1 MIFDN
6 IFPIVSYSEMIAY
19 ITTNKILLKN
29 ALKKFFF
36 INLYN

>member
-6 IFPIVSYSEMIAY
+6 IFPIVSDSEMIAY

-29 ALKKFFF
+29 A
-36 INLYN
+36 